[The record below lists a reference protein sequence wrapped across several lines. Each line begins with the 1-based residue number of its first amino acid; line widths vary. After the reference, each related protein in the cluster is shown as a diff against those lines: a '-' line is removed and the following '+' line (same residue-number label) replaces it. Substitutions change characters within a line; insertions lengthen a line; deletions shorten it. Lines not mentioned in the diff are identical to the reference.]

1 MGLVAGSQACEH
13 GFDGQK
19 PTKCRPVAIRSTRGH
34 PNRLQH
40 GLAPV
45 QARPRHCCTCQVPG
59 RHVLHLPPSHTP
71 MEAPPEFLRP
81 QRSVAVPV
89 RPRARARMRQAQNSA
104 HPWYHHGCHPCT
116 LRGLAQSISGVR
128 PIFLDEENRHEPLSK
143 RSAGAQTPEQHI
155 SSSRKQLPKPCCYHA
170 FSGCALSRRYL
181 QNENR
186 LSHLVFAA

>member
-1 MGLVAGSQACEH
+1 MFAAMGLVAGSRACEH

-104 HPWYHHGCHPCT
+104 PPLHHRSCHPCT
-116 LRGLAQSISGVR
+116 LRGLAHSILGVR
-128 PIFLDEENRHEPLSK
+128 PIFFGEKNRREPPSK
-143 RSAGAQTPEQHI
+143 RSAVTQPAAEPV
-155 SSSRKQLPKPCCYHA
+155 SSSPKQLLKIE
-170 FSGCALSRRYL
+170 L
-181 QNENR
+181 
-186 LSHLVFAA
+186 